1 MGTEEEAAAE
11 TVEAE
16 VATEAVD
23 ASTEAASPGS
33 DPSAP
38 VAPEGESADAV
49 EPELVQTPEQQLAE
63 KLDAAQARLRTVS
76 KAYTDL
82 QAEMA
87 SFRERVENQA
97 AYKRERR
104 AFELAQTFLEP
115 VQNLKRSL
123 ENPGDDVGA
132 LVKGL
137 ELVLHQFSTALDKL
151 GLEAVPGVGSTFDP
165 RVHDALA
172 IQPVTD
178 PEQDNTVLMVHEDG
192 YAVNGKVLQAA
203 KVIIGKYQQA
213 AEA

>member
-1 MGTEEEAAAE
+1 MGTDEETAAE

-16 VATEAVD
+16 TANA
-23 ASTEAASPGS
+23 
-33 DPSAP
+33 PSESGAP
-38 VAPEGESADAV
+38 ESGRAEPLAPEGDSVEAV
-49 EPELVQTPEQQLAE
+49 EAEPIKTPEQQLAE
-63 KLDAAQARLRTVS
+63 QLEAAQARLRTVS

-123 ENPGDDVGA
+123 ENPGDDVNA

>member
-1 MGTEEEAAAE
+1 MGIEEETAAE

-16 VATEAVD
+16 T
-23 ASTEAASPGS
+23 ASAPNESGAPES
-33 DPSAP
+33 DSAEP
-38 VAPEGESADAV
+38 VAPEGDSVDAV
-49 EPELVQTPEQQLAE
+49 EPEPVKTPEQQLAE
-63 KLDAAQARLRTVS
+63 QLEAAQARLRTVS

-123 ENPGDDVGA
+123 ENPGDDVNA

-151 GLEAVPGVGSTFDP
+151 GLEAVAGVGSTFDP